1 MKIGKPYTITESE
14 KNRIR
19 GLHLG
24 LKSIIQEQTV
34 CEECGGV
41 HEGAC
46 GGDMYE
52 GTGMMCETCGK
63 VHEGACGGMY
73 EDELDE
79 EMLTDLNGGTY
90 EIAEMTP
97 GLPKGWKMGEVSET
111 NVPDGWKM
119 VSKTDIQEQ
128 KYMEDIYDVWF
139 GNETDDVI
147 SEERQTI
154 YQLPK
159 RFGNKRL
166 TETALINM
174 INNIIK

>member
-1 MKIGKPYTITESE
+1 MKIGKPYTIIETQ

-34 CEECGGV
+34 CEECGG
-41 HEGAC
+41 
-46 GGDMYE
+46 
-52 GTGMMCETCGK
+52 